1 MSESLPTE
9 NTPKEDEVETN
20 KTTAISEKI
29 DNTVSSVISSL
40 SKNESPSPAEK
51 DKKKSLWT
59 AGADDGYSSY
69 TSTPKSLG
77 MYHKTM
83 FLLSIKICQLDK

>member
-1 MSESLPTE
+1 MSDSLPSE
-9 NTPKEDEVETN
+9 NTSKENEADTPKTEAST
-20 KTTAISEKI
+20 EKI
-29 DNTVSSVISSL
+29 DTTISNVVTTL

-77 MYHKTM
+77 E
-83 FLLSIKICQLDK
+83 FNLV

>member
-1 MSESLPTE
+1 MSDSLPSE
-9 NTPKEDEVETN
+9 NTSKENEADTPKTEPSTE
-20 KTTAISEKI
+20 KT
-29 DNTVSSVISSL
+29 DNTISNVVTTL

-77 MYHKTM
+77 ECN
-83 FLLSIKICQLDK
+83 LV